1 LVTGQLVE
9 SYPPETI
16 DFDASNLPVKIKD
29 SLEEAIK
36 CCAAGCFR
44 ASALMIRRALEELC
58 EDRSAVGG
66 NLKARLSALGTKV
79 VIPTE
84 LLDAADELRLLG
96 NDAAHVEAKEYDN
109 VGKPEVEAALLLAK
123 EILKGVY
130 QYSNLVKT
138 LRALKKPVP

>member
-1 LVTGQLVE
+1 VSGAVVA

-16 DFDASNLPVKIKD
+16 DFDATGLPVTIKE

-36 CCAAGCFR
+36 CHAAGCFR
-44 ASALMIRRALEELC
+44 ASALMIRRTLEELC
-58 EDRSAVGG
+58 QERSATGG
-66 NLKARLSALGTKV
+66 TLKARLSALSSRV
-79 VIPTE
+79 VIPSE

-96 NDAAHVEAKEYDN
+96 NDAAHVEAKDYDD
-109 VGKPEVEAALLLAK
+109 VGKQEVEAALLLAK

-130 QYSNLVKT
+130 QYSNLVKS